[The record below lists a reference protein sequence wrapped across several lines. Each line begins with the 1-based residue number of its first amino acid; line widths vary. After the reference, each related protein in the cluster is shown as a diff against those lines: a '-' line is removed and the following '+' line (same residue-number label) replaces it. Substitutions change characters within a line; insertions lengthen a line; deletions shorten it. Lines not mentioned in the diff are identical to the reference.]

1 MKRSVVFLLF
11 FSCVCSFI
19 VCGQSRSVS
28 SRPPWIAG
36 EAPSWTTGELPRIDL
51 QGNYLR
57 VTFAQDV
64 DPEIAE
70 SKGEDMIVSYLLTKA
85 GVKIQSSRYL
95 VVNEESNTANNNGRR
110 RSQSNI
116 TRNAEKRVTVDGQT
130 FGRYCLLDKYVQ
142 YKGGRYYFAGL
153 YLVADKDM
161 SLASVPPITYGM
173 DRGAWRSLIVPGWG
187 QFYQG
192 RTGAGVAFLGV
203 EAALVGTTMFFQNKV
218 NINKQRINEATSID
232 VKQAYKQR
240 YDSMSM
246 YRNIAAGASL
256 AWYAFNAVD
265 AFTSKKGKL
274 YYTVA
279 YGNGFLSFSPAPV
292 LIPDTGDM
300 GVGLAFNY
308 RF

>member
-1 MKRSVVFLLF
+1 MKRIIITCFLLF
-11 FSCVCSFI
+11 VSFLLFS
-19 VCGQSRSVS
+19 QSKNVS
-28 SRPPWIAG
+28 SRPPWIMG
-36 EAPSWTTGELPRIDL
+36 EAPSWSVGELPRIDL
-51 QGNYLR
+51 RGNVLH
-57 VTFAQDV
+57 VVFTQDANPETAQK
-64 DPEIAE
+64 
-70 SKGEDMIVSYLLTKA
+70 KGETEIISYLLSRA
-85 GVKIQSSRYL
+85 GYTLDSHDTLKLDHQ
-95 VVNEESNTANNNGRR
+95 
-110 RSQSNI
+110 SQSI
-116 TRNAEKRVTVDGQT
+116 SDGKRTKTKSSVTERYASEVIVNGKA

-173 DRGAWRSLIVPGWG
+173 DRGAWRSLVVPGWG

-192 RTGAGVAFLGV
+192 RSGAGVAFLGV
-203 EAALVGTTMFFQNKV
+203 EAVLLGTTVFFQNKV
-218 NINKQRINEATSID
+218 NINKQRIDEATSID
-232 VKQAYKQR
+232 VKKAYKQR

-256 AWYAFNAVD
+256 AWYAYNAVD

-279 YGNGFLSFSPAPV
+279 YGNGFMTFSPAPV

>member
-1 MKRSVVFLLF
+1 MKRTLLF
-11 FSCVCSFI
+11 ALTWFFPI
-19 VCGQSRSVS
+19 FALGQSHAVS
-28 SRPPWIAG
+28 SRPPWIMG
-36 EAPSWTTGELPRIDL
+36 EAPSWTVGELPQINL
-51 QGNYLR
+51 QGNLLR
-57 VTFAQDV
+57 VVF
-64 DPEIAE
+64 
-70 SKGEDMIVSYLLTKA
+70 
-85 GVKIQSSRYL
+85 
-95 VVNEESNTANNNGRR
+95 
-110 RSQSNI
+110 SQSNSPEA
-116 TRNAEKRVTVDGQT
+116 AEKDGDSQIVSFLLSRAGVSISSKEKYTIEEENTSTSKNGRIKTNGVSNDHYSSKIVVNGQT

-192 RTGAGVAFLGV
+192 RTGAGIAFLGV
-203 EAALVGTTMFFQNKV
+203 EAALVGTTVFFQNKV
-218 NINKQRINEATSID
+218 NINKQRIDEATSID

-265 AFTSKKGKL
+265 AFTSKKGRL

-279 YGNGFLSFSPAPV
+279 YGNGFISFSPAPV
-292 LIPDTGDM
+292 LIPETGDT